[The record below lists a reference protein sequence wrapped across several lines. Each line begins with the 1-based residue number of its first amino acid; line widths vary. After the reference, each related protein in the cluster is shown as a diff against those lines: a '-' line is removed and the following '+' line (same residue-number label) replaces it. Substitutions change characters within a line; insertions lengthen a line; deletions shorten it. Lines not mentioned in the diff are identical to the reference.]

1 MFSMMRRRLHLSP
14 SMAIAFVALV
24 FALTGASFAAGT
36 NGGNGGHGTTATAA
50 KSKAKAKGKAGP
62 RGPAGPQGKTGPA
75 GATGPTGATGAQ
87 GPQGGIGPQGTAG
100 AKGETGE
107 AGPKGE
113 TGSPGAPGAAGAQG
127 EPWSPN
133 SQLPSGATET
143 GTWTAQLGEGEV
155 RWVPL
160 SFPVQLAGELEAAA
174 VHIAP
179 NAACPGTAKEPK
191 ATPGNLCVYV
201 GLNAGSKVKA
211 TGIFNPAMTASPTPG
226 AASGG
231 AVLLV
236 NSSESGA
243 LAFGTWAVTAK

>member
-1 MFSMMRRRLHLSP
+1 MFSMMRRRLHPSP

-36 NGGNGGHGTTATAA
+36 NGGNGAHGTTATAA

-75 GATGPTGATGAQ
+75 GATGPAGPTGPTGAAGAQ
-87 GPQGGIGPQGTAG
+87 GPQGGSGPQGPAG

-113 TGSPGAPGAAGAQG
+113 SGAPGAKG

-143 GTWTAQLGEGEV
+143 GSWAAEIGENQSRSV
-155 RWVPL
+155 SL
-160 SFPVQLAGELEAAA
+160 SFPIQLAGELEAAD

-179 NAACPGTAKEPK
+179 NAACPGSAKEPK

-201 GLNAGSKVKA
+201 GFNSGSKAKA
-211 TGIFNPAMTASPTPG
+211 EAIFNPAADSITPG
-226 AASGG
+226 AATGG

-236 NSSESGA
+236 YSPESEA
-243 LAFGTWAVTAK
+243 RAYGTWAVTAK